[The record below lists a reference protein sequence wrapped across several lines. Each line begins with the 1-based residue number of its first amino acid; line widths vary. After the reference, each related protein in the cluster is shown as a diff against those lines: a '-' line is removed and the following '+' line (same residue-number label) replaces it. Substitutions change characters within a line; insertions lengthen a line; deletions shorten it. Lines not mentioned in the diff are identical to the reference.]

1 MGSRHVGAQRTPW
14 RLHHK
19 IMCSASCRPQQ
30 SIGQST
36 VQKEEEPEETTTINS
51 GAGQVNCG
59 VETIKVRKSMTLRGT
74 EDEVMDTSDK
84 NSFRDVHRWATQKAA
99 YIGVQVNNLVCRVFD
114 NDPDIEKDQVDTG
127 QYKTSISGKLLH
139 YGPRSLGIPA
149 RDVPDGPTMVHDG
162 LFHKLIRKNVNQVTP
177 STQTL
182 KSFRAMRALKMMQ
195 KPSQHWKDITRRAT
209 FKR

>member
-1 MGSRHVGAQRTPW
+1 
-14 RLHHK
+14 
-19 IMCSASCRPQQ
+19 
-30 SIGQST
+30 
-36 VQKEEEPEETTTINS
+36 
-51 GAGQVNCG
+51 
-59 VETIKVRKSMTLRGT
+59 
-74 EDEVMDTSDK
+74 MDTSNK

-114 NDPDIEKDQVDTG
+114 NDPDIEKDQVDTV